1 MHLKELSASS
11 HDLEPSCVH
20 VHSKHD
26 ICMLSMNQLLK
37 KFNRGSQLHLKEILA
52 SSHDLEP
59 SCVHVHSK
67 HDICMLSKNQFL
79 IIFSIN
85 NCRYSPGVTPEG
97 ESSGEFS
104 NNTHPLNASFIS
116 WSIG

>member
-26 ICMLSMNQLLK
+26 ICVLSMNQLLK
-37 KFNRGSQLHLKEILA
+37 KFKRGFQLHHKEISA

-85 NCRYSPGVTPEG
+85 NCRYV
-97 ESSGEFS
+97 
-104 NNTHPLNASFIS
+104 NNLLTRSDS
-116 WSIG
+116 RRRVKW